1 MAYWWNNQMNIRSK
15 QLGANA
21 TEGIR
26 QRSCGSRNTQRGSS
40 LVEMGFILSFLLLLA
55 IGVID
60 FGRAFYD
67 SIELENAARAGA
79 EYGATAPTDTAGM
92 IAAAKSD
99 ASTDISTV
107 AATASYGCMCSDGS
121 NSSASCTT
129 TPSCSSST
137 RQVNYVQVN
146 TSYTYTTFLPW
157 PGIPSSFALTGNA
170 TLSPGE

>member
-1 MAYWWNNQMNIRSK
+1 MNIQTK
-15 QLGANA
+15 QLTADTTGQVPA
-21 TEGIR
+21 
-26 QRSCGSRNTQRGSS
+26 RSRRSRNLQRGSS
-40 LVEMGFILSFLLLLA
+40 LVEVGLVLPFLLLLVV
-55 IGVID
+55 GVID
-60 FGRAFYD
+60 FGRAYYD

-92 IAAAKSD
+92 IAAAEKD
-99 ASTDISTV
+99 ASTDIASV

-121 NSSASCTT
+121 SSSASCTT

-146 TSYTYTTFLPW
+146 TSYTYSTFLKW
-157 PGIPSSFALTGNA
+157 PGIPNSFALTGNA